1 MNFGEEEM
9 SVYEKIISRRT
20 IRQFKPR
27 PISKEILEKLVNAG
41 RLAPSGA
48 NLQPLEFIV
57 IDDAAITQQVF
68 PCLKWAA
75 YIAPEGNPCSGQEP
89 IAYVIFLV
97 NIEIRPQ
104 GYEWDVGAAME
115 NMILTAWEEGIG
127 SCWLLSI
134 DRDRL
139 RQILSVPDN
148 YRIDSVLALGYPA
161 EEPVGEELVDSVKY
175 WKDEQGRFHVPKRAL
190 KDVIHLNAFRAK

>member
-1 MNFGEEEM
+1 M
-9 SVYEKIISRRT
+9 SVYEKILSRRT

-27 PISKEILEKLVNAG
+27 TIDRETLENLINAG

-57 IDDAAITQQVF
+57 IDDSEVTRQIF

-75 YIAPEGNPCSGQEP
+75 YIAPEGDPYPGQEP
-89 IAYVIFLV
+89 VAYIVVLV
-97 NIEIRPQ
+97 QMDIRHQ

-115 NMILTAWEEGIG
+115 NMILTAWDLGIG
-127 SCWLLSI
+127 SCWLLSV

-139 RQILSVPDN
+139 RKILSVPEN

-161 EEPVGEELVDSVKY
+161 EESVVEEFADSVKY
-175 WKDEQGRFHVPKRAL
+175 WKDDRGKIHVPKRAL
-190 KDVIHLNAFRAK
+190 KDVIHRNRFRAK

>member
-1 MNFGEEEM
+1 M
-9 SVYEKIISRRT
+9 SVYKKIISRRT
-20 IRQFKPR
+20 IRQFQAR
-27 PISKEILEKLVNAG
+27 PISKEILENLVNAG

-57 IDDAAITQQVF
+57 IDDAAIKRLVF

-75 YIAPEGNPCSGQEP
+75 YIAPEGNPSSGREP

-97 NIEIRPQ
+97 NKEIRPQ

-161 EEPVGEELVDSVKY
+161 EESVIEELTDSVKY

-190 KDVIHLNAFRAK
+190 KDVFHRNAFRAKKEVREH

>member
-1 MNFGEEEM
+1 
-9 SVYEKIISRRT
+9 V
-20 IRQFKPR
+20 
-27 PISKEILEKLVNAG
+27 ILEKLVNAA

-48 NLQPLEFIV
+48 NLQPLEFII
-57 IDDAAITQQVF
+57 IDDTAITKKIF
-68 PCLKWAA
+68 PSLKWAA
-75 YIAPEGNPCSGQEP
+75 YIAPEGNPRPGQEP
-89 IAYVIFLV
+89 TAYVIICV
-97 NIEIRPQ
+97 NQEIRPQ

-139 RQILSVPDN
+139 RQVLSVPEN

-161 EEPVGEELVDSVKY
+161 EESVVEELTDSVKY

-190 KDVIHLNAFRAK
+190 EEVLHRNVFRAK

>member
-1 MNFGEEEM
+1 MTYEEKM
-9 SVYEKIISRRT
+9 SIYEKIISRRS

-27 PISKEILEKLVNAG
+27 HISGEILENLVNAG

-57 IDDAAITQQVF
+57 IDDAAIVERIF

-75 YIAPEGNPCSGQEP
+75 YIAPEGNPRPGQEP
-89 IAYVIFLV
+89 TAYVVIVV
-97 NIEIRPQ
+97 NEKIRPQ
-104 GYEWDVGAAME
+104 GFEWDVGAAME

-134 DRDRL
+134 DRDSL
-139 RQILSVPDN
+139 RQILSVPET

-161 EEPVGEELVDSVKY
+161 EESVVEELTESVEY
-175 WKDEQGRFHVPKRAL
+175 WRDKQGRFHVPKRAL
-190 KDVIHLNAFRAK
+190 KDIYHRNGFRAK

>member
-1 MNFGEEEM
+1 M

-20 IRQFKPR
+20 IRQFTAR
-27 PISKEILEKLVNAG
+27 PISDEILENLVNAG

-57 IDDAAITQQVF
+57 IDDEAVRKEVF

-75 YIAPEGNPCSGQEP
+75 YIAPEGNPRPGQEP
-89 IAYVIFLV
+89 VAYVIILV
-97 NIEIRPQ
+97 NGEIRPQ
-104 GYEWDVGAAME
+104 GFEWDVGAAME
-115 NMILTAWEEGIG
+115 NMILTAWDEGIG

-134 DRDRL
+134 NRDRL
-139 RQILSVPDN
+139 RQIFSVPEK

-161 EEPVGEELVDSVKY
+161 EKSVIEELTDSVKY

-190 KDVIHLNAFRAK
+190 KDVIHRNGFRAE

>member
-1 MNFGEEEM
+1 M
-9 SVYEKIISRRT
+9 SIYEKILTRRT

-27 PISKEILEKLVNAG
+27 PITKIILENIINSG

-48 NLQPLEFIV
+48 NLQPLEFIL
-57 IDDAAITQQVF
+57 IDEVAITQQVF

-75 YIAPEGNPCSGQEP
+75 YIAPNGDPRPGQEP
-89 IAYVIFLV
+89 IAYVIILV
-97 NIEIRPQ
+97 NKEIRPQ
-104 GYEWDVGAAME
+104 SYEWDVGAAME
-115 NMILTAWEEGIG
+115 NMILTAWEKGIG

-139 RQILSVPDN
+139 RQILSVPEN

-161 EEPVGEELVDSVKY
+161 EESVVEELHDSIKY

-190 KDVIHLNAFRAK
+190 NDVIHHNIFRAK

>member
-1 MNFGEEEM
+1 M
-9 SVYEKIISRRT
+9 SVYKKIISRRT
-20 IRQFKPR
+20 IRQFQAR
-27 PISKEILEKLVNAG
+27 PISKEILENLVNAG

-57 IDDAAITQQVF
+57 IDDAAIKRLVF

-75 YIAPEGNPCSGQEP
+75 YIAPEGNPSSGREP

-97 NIEIRPQ
+97 NKEIRPQ

-115 NMILTAWEEGIG
+115 NMILTAWEEGVG

-161 EEPVGEELVDSVKY
+161 EESVIEELTDSVKY

-190 KDVIHLNAFRAK
+190 KDVFHRNAFRAKKEVREH

>member
-1 MNFGEEEM
+1 M
-9 SVYEKIISRRT
+9 SVYEKVISRRT
-20 IRQFKPR
+20 IRQFKPL
-27 PISKEILEKLVNAG
+27 PIAEKILKNLINAG

-48 NLQPLEFIV
+48 NLQPLEYIV
-57 IDDAAITQQVF
+57 IDDTKVKQKVF

-75 YIAPEGNPCSGQEP
+75 YIAPEGNPRPGQEP
-89 IAYVIFLV
+89 TAYVIVLV
-97 NIEIRPQ
+97 NREIRPQ
-104 GYEWDVGAAME
+104 GFEWDVGAAME

-134 DRDRL
+134 DRNCL

-161 EEPVGEELVDSVKY
+161 EDSVVEELTDSIKY
-175 WKDEQGRFHVPKRAL
+175 WKDERGRFHVPKRAL
-190 KDVIHLNAFRAK
+190 KDVIHHNAFRVKQKPGGT